1 LKNLIIRTLTGLA
14 VVGVVLG
21 SILYNE
27 YTFAFLFA
35 LILILGLHE
44 FYQLF
49 KNSLVTPH
57 RLAGYV
63 LGLAV
68 FGVLLA
74 IAASILEPV
83 WLLAVP
89 VLLLV
94 VFGAELS
101 RAKEYPAGNIAITVF
116 GALYLALPLGLAGF
130 LVFPEEIGITEYTP
144 HILVALLSFI
154 WIYDSGAYLFGV
166 NFGRHR
172 LFERISPKNIVGGC
186 SGRSCVYNGCFAWR
200 MVFHSRNSLEA
211 LVGYQYTGSY
221 ICHVRRFER
230 VDAEK
235 GFRSKRQRKYS
246 SGTWWNIRPLRLVAF
261 CYTGGGFLPKNRI
274 KLVYLCIIRIFREY
288 CLPET
293 RLRINLA
300 AYEEN
305 FWLNWI
311 SARAFVLPTFFY

>member
-1 LKNLIIRTLTGLA
+1 MKNLIIRTLTGLA

-68 FGVLLA
+68 FWVLLA

-166 NFGRHR
+166 SFGRHR
-172 LFERISPKNIVGGC
+172 LFERISPKKSWEGALGGAVFTMAA
-186 SGRSCVYNGCFAWR
+186 SRSAWYFIPEIAWR
-200 MVFHSRNSLEA
+200 HWLAISI
-211 LVGYQYTGSY
+211 LV
-221 ICHVRRFER
+221 V
-230 VDAEK
+230 
-235 GFRSKRQRKYS
+235 
-246 SGTWWNIRPLRLVAF
+246 
-261 CYTGGGFLPKNRI
+261 
-274 KLVYLCIIRIFREY
+274 
-288 CLPET
+288 
-293 RLRINLA
+293 
-300 AYEEN
+300 
-305 FWLNWI
+305 I
-311 SARAFVLPTFFY
+311 SATFGDLSESMLKRASGVKDSGNILPGHGGILDRFDSLLFVVPVVVFYLKIVLS